1 MLICVLLKVR
11 ERGKYRPFTT
21 RQLLTMLKSFG
32 YCLTQVFFFK
42 SQDVLLSYRDEVGI
56 NDLILYIDH
65 RLASVL
71 CFLRNILI
79 TISNYYKSNYAIWYM
94 YVLFRTNKIFNMFI
108 QIVMFYVWIF
118 CLAEIFQ
125 IGFHLPIRNLVSGI

>member
-21 RQLLTMLKSFG
+21 RQLLTMLKSLG

-71 CFLRNILI
+71 FLEKYFN
-79 TISNYYKSNYAIWYM
+79 NYI
-94 YVLFRTNKIFNMFI
+94 
-108 QIVMFYVWIF
+108 
-118 CLAEIFQ
+118 
-125 IGFHLPIRNLVSGI
+125 